1 MSEYLQPG
9 QHPDPDSLN
18 AFIEGALAEH
28 ERLQCLAH
36 LAECPNCREV
46 VYLAQEP
53 LASEPPP
60 VAAPAEK
67 ASFWKRWLTPIPALS
82 VATATGVLILSFSLY
97 QHFKSVPNTAEMASA
112 QHTIKPPSAQETE
125 KQPLEYSLSEPRIR
139 QRVLMPP
146 APREGKRAPSEKKSA
161 VQQPETGSTTT
172 PAVPENVSTPAAPLS
187 LSTAAAAASAAPPS
201 ARAVPSIRP
210 QSALLDAAISNAPS
224 GTQTGIAGTITDP
237 AGAAIPGAAVKL
249 RPIAGPASRNLT
261 SDPQGQFDVA
271 GLEPGRYELQVVA
284 PGFKEMTKQVDI
296 QPNQMARA
304 DSILSVG
311 SVSESVSVM
320 AESARVQTESKDQSA
335 LQALRAKP
343 LVQARSALVTTGA
356 PGVTVNQPAAQLL
369 PSKLPANTTVVKGKL
384 MLATDSAGALFLSQN
399 AGKNWKTIKPV
410 WHGKV
415 VSLVALS
422 AEPAFQLTTDGGA
435 IWLSRDGSH
444 WYAAP
449 AQK

>member
-1 MSEYLQPG
+1 MSEYPQSG
-9 QHPDPDSLN
+9 QHPDPDSLS

-36 LAECPNCREV
+36 LAECPSCREV

-112 QHTIKPPSAQETE
+112 QHTTKPAPAPETVKEPSAN
-125 KQPLEYSLSEPRIR
+125 SLSEANIR
-139 QRVLMPP
+139 QRVLTPP
-146 APREGKRAPSEKKSA
+146 APREGRRARIEKKSA
-161 VQQPETGSTTT
+161 VQQPETGSTATIT
-172 PAVPENVSTPAAPLS
+172 VPETVSTPAAP
-187 LSTAAAAASAAPPS
+187 
-201 ARAVPSIRP
+201 PSIPP
-210 QSALLDAAISNAPS
+210 QSALLDSAISNAPAS
-224 GTQTGIAGTITDP
+224 IQTGIAGTITDP

-249 RPIAGPASRNLT
+249 RPIAGPAGRNLT

-284 PGFKEMTKQVDI
+284 PGFKAMTKQVDI
-296 QPNQMARA
+296 RPNQMARA
-304 DSILSVG
+304 DSILSLG
-311 SVSESVSVM
+311 SVSESISVA
-320 AESARVQTESKDQSA
+320 AESAQVQTESKDPSA

-356 PGVTVNQPAAQLL
+356 PGVTVNQPAVQLL
-369 PSKLPANTTVVKGKL
+369 PSKLPANTTVAKGKL
-384 MLATDSAGALFLSQN
+384 MLATDSAGALFLSQD
-399 AGKNWKTIKPV
+399 AGKKWKTVMPV
-410 WHGKV
+410 WHGNV